1 MRIEDWLKK
10 RIAKELVILLIR
22 STGYGNSNKL
32 GVLKNSWYIN
42 PFHATVLFLYPLN
55 TSKNERFS
63 EVVRRYRKWPM
74 AWNGLRSNWKT
85 RVLNKRMIRI
95 YRASKYAIVTTY
107 SRQNFLGLSW
117 MVKLYYIQNYPDNF
131 RGNTVTRT
139 ITSDFIWL
147 SIESSLT
154 RRGKKTHIRHVVR
167 AGGYLQV
174 VNLNKVT
181 K

>member
-1 MRIEDWLKK
+1 
-10 RIAKELVILLIR
+10 
-22 STGYGNSNKL
+22 
-32 GVLKNSWYIN
+32 
-42 PFHATVLFLYPLN
+42 
-55 TSKNERFS
+55 
-63 EVVRRYRKWPM
+63 
-74 AWNGLRSNWKT
+74 
-85 RVLNKRMIRI
+85 
-95 YRASKYAIVTTY
+95 
-107 SRQNFLGLSW
+107 

-154 RRGKKTHIRHVVR
+154 RRGKKIHIRHVVR